1 MMITGRG
8 AASCAAALAVL
19 LGGCAADQ
27 VPAARDVAE
36 QFYAAYEAGDGE
48 AACALLAPSTLEEL
62 EQSARKACSEA
73 VLSQD
78 VPDVGDAT
86 DVQVF
91 GDQAQVRFDGDTAF
105 LARYPAGWRV
115 VAVACEP
122 RPDRPYDCQ
131 VKGA

>member
-1 MMITGRG
+1 MMIMGHGTPWR
-8 AASCAAALAVL
+8 AAALAVL

-27 VPAARDVAE
+27 APAAQDVAE
-36 QFYAAYEAGDGE
+36 QFYAAFEAGDGE
-48 AACALLAPSTLEEL
+48 AACAVLAPSTLQEL
-62 EQSARKACSEA
+62 EQSAGEACSEA
-73 VLSQD
+73 VLSED
-78 VPDVGDAT
+78 VPDVGGAT